1 MNRLSRKAIII
12 IAVVSALTVTAAI
25 GVGSFLPIPP
35 GTYVKNGDS
44 SVYRLRRRP
53 NRKHT
58 QLYNRYLRRRKG
70 RRTSGYGLYSQYRNR
85 FKNVCK
91 RRERNYGSLYGRGMI
106 IN

>member
-25 GVGSFLPIPP
+25 GVGVILTNTPPP

-58 QLYNRYLRRRKG
+58 QPYNRYLRRRKG

-91 RRERNYGSLYGRGMI
+91 RRERNYGSLYGRA
-106 IN
+106 

>member
-25 GVGSFLPIPP
+25 GVGVILTNTPP

-58 QLYNRYLRRRKG
+58 QPYNRYLRRRKG

-91 RRERNYGSLYGRGMI
+91 RRERNYGSLYGRA
-106 IN
+106 